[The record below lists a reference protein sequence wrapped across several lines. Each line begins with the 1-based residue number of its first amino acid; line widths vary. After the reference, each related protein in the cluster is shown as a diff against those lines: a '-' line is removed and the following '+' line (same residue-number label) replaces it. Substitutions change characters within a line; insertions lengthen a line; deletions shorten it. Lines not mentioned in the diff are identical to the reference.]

1 MRKAGRTPRARKQ
14 NLVVKKLADE
24 VLVYDLLTHK
34 AHCLNEAA
42 ARVWSLCDGRRSV
55 SEIARLL
62 SSKSEAPFT
71 EEVVWLALNQ
81 LERFSLLEER
91 LELPPGTANISR
103 RELGRRLGL
112 AGAASL
118 PFILSIVA
126 PLAATAATC
135 GEVGTPCTT
144 NARCCSGICVGG
156 TCACVDVQGPCTV
169 DAQCCSGR
177 CGSALNKCLP

>member
-1 MRKAGRTPRARKQ
+1 MSKAGRTPKARKQ
-14 NLVVKKLADE
+14 NLVVRKLADE

-34 AHCLNEAA
+34 AHCLNDAA
-42 ARVWSLCDGRRSV
+42 SQVWSLCDGRNSV
-55 SEIARLL
+55 SEIARWL
-62 SSKSEAPFT
+62 SSNSDAPFT

-91 LELPPGTANISR
+91 VEPPPGTTNISR

-126 PLAATAATC
+126 PSAATAATC
-135 GEVGTPCTT
+135 GALGTPCTT
-144 NARCCSGICVGG
+144 NARCCTGICVGG
-156 TCACVDVQGPCTV
+156 TCACVDVQGPCTADV
-169 DAQCCSGR
+169 QCCSGR
-177 CGSALNKCLP
+177 CGSANNKCLP